1 MTTFVVDAS
10 VAIKWVVEE
19 PGTAAALS
27 IRAAERLV
35 APDLWVA
42 ECANILWKKVRR
54 GEFSADQALAAAELL
69 EAAGVEVMA
78 GEPAMSHVVRLAT
91 TLDHP
96 AYDCVISPWRR
107 PMAGRWSPS
116 TTACSNGF
124 AARASNDMLGRST
137 RRRPRPTQPAPRRP
151 PAAGSITLDAA
162 REIRQSSRP

>member
-96 AYDCVISPWRR
+96 AYDCVYLA
-107 PMAGRWSPS
+107 MAAANGWTMVTADDRLLERLRGTSLERHARS
-116 TTACSNGF
+116 IDAAAAETTAAGSS
-124 AARASNDMLGRST
+124 A
-137 RRRPRPTQPAPRRP
+137 APRRGLHHP
-151 PAAGSITLDAA
+151 
-162 REIRQSSRP
+162 

>member
-19 PGTAAALS
+19 PGTDAALS

-35 APDLWVA
+35 APELWVA

-54 GEFSADQALAAAELL
+54 GELSAEQALAAAELL

-78 GEPAMSHVVRLAT
+78 GEPALSQVVRLTT

-96 AYDCVISPWRR
+96 AYDCVYL
-107 PMAGRWSPS
+107 AL
-116 TTACSNGF
+116 AADNGW
-124 AARASNDMLGRST
+124 AMVTGDDRLLERLRGTSLERHARSIEVAAAEIARAGT
-137 RRRPRPTQPAPRRP
+137 
-151 PAAGSITLDAA
+151 
-162 REIRQSSRP
+162 